1 MLKSRQKEI
10 TKVIKEKG
18 FKLNEFEFTPST
30 NIFFTVKWKGSG
42 FYFKTT
48 TDGYAMSPGIKGK
61 INEAANVGGWDA
73 NLHQMGHWLD
83 CVLKE
88 KEVGDPWKED
98 DDEFQ
103 FYQEINEEYADGE
116 TSFTESE
123 IKNITVCLAEIKQHL
138 LSNAKL
144 SEQQVNAIQG
154 DIKRLEANG
163 SKISAKDWYLL
174 FGGLLL
180 SWVAGGILTPDQP
193 KILFDKLME
202 SVAGGMSAAFKFLG

>member
-10 TKVIKEKG
+10 TNVIKEKG
-18 FKLNEFEFTPST
+18 FKPKEFEFTPDT
-30 NIFFTVKWKGSG
+30 NSFFTLAWKGSA
-42 FYFKTT
+42 FYFTT
-48 TDGYAMSPGIKGK
+48 SSDGYKMSPGLKSK
-61 INEAANVGGWDA
+61 IVEVANVGGWEA

-88 KEVGDPWKED
+88 KESGDPWKD

-103 FYQEINEEYADGE
+103 FYQEIDGE
-116 TSFTESE
+116 YTDGDTNFTPSE
-123 IKNITVCLAEIKQHL
+123 MENITFCLAEIKQHL
-138 LSNAKL
+138 LSNSTL
-144 SEQQVNAIQG
+144 NEQQLNTIKD

-163 SKISAKDWYLL
+163 NKISVKDWYLL

-202 SVAGGMSAAFKFLG
+202 SVASGMRVAFNLLG